1 MRAADDRRE
10 ALIEVGRA
18 ALELGAA
25 VVGYHSAG
33 LPGPKGNR
41 ETFVWLTDS
50 AGARG
55 SRDLDEL
62 DRMARE
68 VEP

>member
-1 MRAADDRRE
+1 MRRQ
-10 ALIEVGRA
+10 ALIEVGEA

-25 VVGYHSAG
+25 VLGYHSSG

-41 ETFVWLTDS
+41 ETFLWLTDP

-55 SRDLDEL
+55 SRDRAEL
-62 DRMARE
+62 EPMARE